1 MRTDRH
7 SIGRIAQRPDGG
19 ASSEFGRDGGA
30 NAAMVSSAARPVV
43 WAVARRRRLDVEDYQ
58 EAMVKSLVAV
68 AWADGRMESTES
80 EVIDALLSA
89 FQIQGDDANA
99 IREYAKTPRTL
110 DDVPLTELSAH
121 DRRMLIQHA
130 VILTYIDGKQS
141 DVEIAVLKKL
151 VEKLRVP
158 DTEAKELIDT
168 ATTRAK
174 RLLDLL

>member
-1 MRTDRH
+1 
-7 SIGRIAQRPDGG
+7 
-19 ASSEFGRDGGA
+19 
-30 NAAMVSSAARPVV
+30 
-43 WAVARRRRLDVEDYQ
+43 VEDYQ

-68 AWADGRMESTES
+68 AWADGRMESAEG

-89 FQIQGDDANA
+89 FQVEGEDANT
-99 IREYAKTPRTL
+99 IREYAKSPRTL

-121 DRRMLIQHA
+121 DRRMLVQHA

-141 DVEIAVLKKL
+141 ANEIAVLKKL
-151 VEKLRVP
+151 VERLRMS
-158 DTEAKELIDT
+158 DAEAKELIES